1 MHQDRASFA
10 NTATAA
16 NSPPIITAAS
26 LGGDLPASL
35 EEFGLSK
42 YEARAYLTMI
52 RKGSL
57 AASDLAY
64 YANLPRTKV
73 YQTVKKLEKK
83 RLAVVSR
90 QKPLICSAIPPEE
103 AFGEIVNLHERRVKN
118 MRKIVERLQK
128 LSDEGQRPRGSEER
142 RYFILDADSALSK
155 LSSLAAGARSSIT
168 ATLDPWGLRLLAQCR
183 GQLIKAA
190 TNGARI
196 RVLVGAQCIGS
207 ESLSMLPEGIE
218 LRMTTTS
225 SSGSGASPN
234 LVIIDMTHM
243 VSVDP
248 SNGKAAL
255 FASLDAYGMLQA
267 RNFEEA
273 WSRAGEAKGALE
285 TQPAL
290 AAKAVELARA
300 VENGLAAHMLE
311 YAMNNEDPAGE
322 LLEVMERKYG
332 LKIGAMS
339 APEMMDLVD
348 SALKISCLGGLK
360 HDRGNNI
367 VSLQSR
373 AEGKHVLPWAV
384 VLASYFKRAGN
395 EPRIMQSKQSPQL
408 VHVRLARPII

>member
-1 MHQDRASFA
+1 MQHPYHHHDHDTSPAS
-10 NTATAA
+10 
-16 NSPPIITAAS
+16 
-26 LGGDLPASL
+26 GDLPASL

-52 RKGSL
+52 GKGSL

-103 AFGEIVNLHERRVKN
+103 AFGEIVNLHERRVRN

-128 LSDEGQRPRGSEER
+128 LSDEGQRPKGSEER
-142 RYFILDADSALSK
+142 RYFILDPDSALSK
-155 LSSLAAGARSSIT
+155 ISSLAANARSSIT

-196 RVLVGAQCIGS
+196 RFMVGAQCLGS
-207 ESLSMLPEGIE
+207 ESLSSLPDGIE
-218 LRMTTTS
+218 LRISDVS
-225 SSGSGASPN
+225 SN

-243 VSVDP
+243 VSVDS

-255 FASLDAYGMLQA
+255 FASLDAYGALQA
-267 RNFEEA
+267 KNFEESWA
-273 WSRAGEAKGALE
+273 RAGEAKHALE
-285 TQPAL
+285 AQPAL
-290 AAKAVELARA
+290 AAKAIELARV

-311 YAMNNEDPAGE
+311 YALNNEDPAGE

-332 LKIGAMS
+332 LKVGTMS
-339 APEMMDLVD
+339 APEMLDLVD
-348 SALKISCLGGLK
+348 SALKISCLGGLR
-360 HDRGNNI
+360 HERSNNI
-367 VSLQSR
+367 VSLQSK

-408 VHVRLARPII
+408 VHVRLARPI